1 MISHEASS
9 MSRTSLVLNFDLKE
23 EYQQGSQLR
32 SSSVTYIKIFL
43 LDVSN
48 LQLGGDIG
56 STEVGLFLHQTFLRD
71 A

>member
-1 MISHEASS
+1 